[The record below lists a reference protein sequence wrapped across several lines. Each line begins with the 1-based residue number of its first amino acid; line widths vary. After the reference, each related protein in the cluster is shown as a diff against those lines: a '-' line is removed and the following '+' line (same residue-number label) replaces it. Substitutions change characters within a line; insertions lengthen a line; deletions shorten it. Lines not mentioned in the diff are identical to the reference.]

1 MQAIVYGVISSLFF
15 AFTFIF
21 NRSMEIGGGDWM
33 WSASLQFWFM
43 APMLLVL
50 VALRGQLRQ
59 SLAHLRQNIRPYLLW
74 STLGFGLF
82 YALVTLASAYGP
94 GWLVAGTWQ
103 ITIIAGSLLVP
114 WLGASGEPKHKIPWF
129 GLRWSLL
136 ILLGIALMLWQQAE
150 HISLFQALA
159 GLIPV
164 VIAAFLYPLGNR
176 KMMNICHHNVDT
188 LQRVLNMTLAS
199 LPFWLVISLVAWSR
213 VGLPSAPQVEQSV
226 LVALFSGVI
235 GTLLFFAATNRVRND
250 PSQLAAVEATQ
261 SGEVLFT
268 LLGEMF
274 FLGAALP
281 SPVSLLGITLVILG
295 MIAHSMAS
303 KQIRGSGKTRIRR
316 KASHQEIE
324 KRA

>member
-1 MQAIVYGVISSLFF
+1 MQAIVYGVIASLFF
-15 AFTFIF
+15 AFTFIL
-21 NRSMEIGGGDWM
+21 NRAMEIGGGDWM
-33 WSASLQFWFM
+33 WSASLRFWFM
-43 APMLLVL
+43 APMLFVL

-59 SLAHLRQNIRPYLLW
+59 SLSHLSQNIGTYLLW

-82 YALVTLASAYGP
+82 YALITLASTYGP

-103 ITIIAGSLLVP
+103 FTIIAGSLLVP
-114 WLGASGEPKHKIPWF
+114 WLGVKGEPRHKIPWY

-150 HISLFQALA
+150 HISVFQAVA
-159 GLIPV
+159 GLVPV
-164 VIAAFLYPLGNR
+164 LVAAFLYPLGNR

-199 LPFWLVISLVAWSR
+199 LPFKLLLSLVAYQR
-213 VGLPSAPQVEQSV
+213 VGWPSTTQVEQSV

-235 GTLLFFAATNRVRND
+235 GTLLFFAATNIVRND
-250 PSQLAAVEATQ
+250 PTQLAAVEATQ

-268 LLGEMF
+268 LLGEMI

-281 SPVSLLGITLVILG
+281 APISLLGITLVILG
-295 MIAHSMAS
+295 MIAHSLAS
-303 KQIRGSGKTRIRR
+303 TRGSGKTRVRR
-316 KASHQEIE
+316 KTANQKIE
-324 KRA
+324 EHT